1 MRARNYAVSVFVIL
15 AVLLAAC
22 TPAAPAAPTAA
33 PTQPPAEATVTP
45 APPPPTE
52 EPTVAPTEAPT
63 EAPAP
68 AAGVVLGADN
78 MIEPHKLFAD
88 ASGNCSKKVTM
99 SFMEHGD
106 WLDPNVDQRYGM
118 GLLIKRWQE
127 GQPCVELKIVP
138 VPPGDAPGFADSQL
152 IAGTP
157 NDIFSTHPKTTW
169 YDNKWVVQLDDY
181 LNAKNP
187 YSENETWYEDFP
199 YADITQKPYDAD
211 GHYYNIALGI
221 HTGAVAP
228 DGIVYNADLLKAAGV
243 DVAKEIP
250 PKTMTEF
257 MAIMKK
263 VKDAGK
269 IPFWLSLAG
278 DTRWEI
284 DWYGRFLLDQL
295 MPDVAAAMDKAI
307 DDNDDKWGTL
317 SEMEYTYGVL
327 TGTFKATDPRVGEYF
342 RIMNEWSQYWEPGY
356 AAPPELVA
364 ETAAEFLKGNVA
376 MTTVGSWR
384 IATILNYPDRGF
396 EFGTFFMP
404 PIDKEFSTMATGEPI
419 RRHGGN
425 GLPAGAQLVPAYIA
439 SQVAKDPDKLAAA
452 IDLLQYVSA
461 PKSIDFYCSKLL
473 IPCYQPGATLDEIFK
488 GDEVAKLRLRA
499 FFDPAPVDIPVIGV
513 YHSLYTMQG
522 GSDEVTRLMV
532 EYLQGNITLEVLQQ
546 RVQDGLI
553 AGATAACATK
563 LTDKVAGWEWC
574 SEFAK

>member
-1 MRARNYAVSVFVIL
+1 MRSRS
-15 AVLLAAC
+15 LLKSIFLVVAIVATAC
-22 TPAAPAAPTAA
+22 TTAAPPAAPTSAPEPTNPPEATATTA
-33 PTQPPAEATVTP
+33 PTATAVPA
-45 APPPPTE
+45 TE
-52 EPTVAPTEAPT
+52 TVAPTAES
-63 EAPAP
+63 
-68 AAGVVLGADN
+68 AGPVIGSDN
-78 MIEPHKLFAD
+78 MLEPRKLFVD
-88 ASGNCSKKVTM
+88 DSGACTKKVTM

-127 GQPCVELKIVP
+127 AQSCVELKIVP

-187 YSENETWYEDFP
+187 YSENATWYEDFP
-199 YADITQKPYDAD
+199 YADITQPPYTAD

-243 DVAKEIP
+243 DVDKEIP

-257 MAIMKK
+257 FAILKK
-263 VKDAGK
+263 VKDSGK

-295 MPDVAAAMDKAI
+295 MPDVAAAMDKAV

-327 TGTFKATDPRVGEYF
+327 KGIFKSTDERVGEYF
-342 RIMNEWSQYWEPGY
+342 RIMKDWSQYWEPGY

-384 IATILNYPDRGF
+384 IATIQNYPDRGF
-396 EFGTFFMP
+396 EWGTFFMP
-404 PIDKEFSTMATGEPI
+404 PIDKDFSKFATGEPI

-425 GLPAGAQLVPAYIA
+425 GQPAGPQLVPAYIA
-439 SQVAKDPDKLAAA
+439 SQVQKDPDKLAAA

-461 PKSIDFYCSKLL
+461 PQSIVFYCSQLL
-473 IPCYQPGATLDEIFK
+473 IPCYEPGASLDEIFK
-488 GDEVAKLRLRA
+488 GDKVAEQRLRA
-499 FFDPAPVDIPVIGV
+499 FFDPAPVDIPVLGV

-532 EYLQGNITLEVLQQ
+532 EYMQDNITLDVLQQ
-546 RVQDGLI
+546 RVQEGMI
-553 AGATAACATK
+553 AGATDSCATK
-563 LTDKVAGWEWC
+563 LKDKVEGWDWC
-574 SEFAK
+574 SEYAK